1 MGKEQLT
8 IEVDHALM
16 QRLRDAGIDPQ
27 DYVERLLARA
37 DVMHETESERQARW
51 ARLCA
56 EEAEGMNAY
65 DAFIEREGLW
75 SDGLR
80 AF

>member
-16 QRLRDAGIDPQ
+16 QRLRDAGVDPQ
-27 DYVERLLARA
+27 DFVERLLARA
-37 DVMHETESERQARW
+37 DLAHETEAERQARW
-51 ARLCA
+51 ARLRA
-56 EEAEGMNAY
+56 EEADSMTAY

-80 AF
+80 VF